1 VTGCGTSN
9 PVGFTGLAS
18 AISFGQ
24 SGLNGIV
31 TLPNTTSASTTVN
44 IGGVAGILI
53 AGAGPNTPVQLG
65 RGCNQVIVTT
75 TVGTPIANIAAL
87 VSPASA
93 VVSIWRF
100 SNATKQ
106 FQAGFFSD
114 PAAPTDF
121 ATTGA
126 ISGTGVT
133 GTTAQPGTSGNQIT
147 ETYFICVN
155 QAATITSG

>member
-1 VTGCGTSN
+1 
-9 PVGFTGLAS
+9 
-18 AISFGQ
+18 
-24 SGLNGIV
+24 
-31 TLPNTTSASTTVN
+31 
-44 IGGVAGILI
+44 
-53 AGAGPNTPVQLG
+53 
-65 RGCNQVIVTT
+65 
-75 TVGTPIANIAAL
+75 
-87 VSPASA
+87 
-93 VVSIWRF
+93 VSIWRF